1 MRNFLRISYKVVNY
15 FYAGAVSLFYVAA
28 ALRVR
33 RGHLGEGYHMYN
45 FGFLAVR
52 LAMDESP
59 VSMFLFSKL
68 L

>member
-1 MRNFLRISYKVVNY
+1 VRNFLRISYKVVNY
-15 FYAGAVSLFYVAA
+15 FYAGAVSLFYATA

-33 RGHLGEGYHMYN
+33 RGEGYHMYN

-59 VSMFLFSKL
+59 VYMFLFSKL